1 MLSRKGGSRFNEEK
15 KGVKT
20 DGIRREGPFPTSRPI
35 RSEIQ
40 PLIRNIGNKD

>member
-20 DGIRREGPFPTSRPI
+20 DGIRREGPFSNQQANQVRD
-35 RSEIQ
+35 SAA
-40 PLIRNIGNKD
+40 D